1 MMKIKTGQGLNKSV
15 LVKSKL
21 TMSNKEQFFEGTSYA
36 SVGQEANA
44 INGFFDETKLNR
56 GFKWHHNSHRK
67 IRTNDTG

>member
-1 MMKIKTGQGLNKSV
+1 MKIKTGQGLNKSV

-21 TMSNKEQFFEGTSYA
+21 TMSNKEPFLEGTSYA

-44 INGFFDETKLNR
+44 INGFFDETNLNR
-56 GFKWHHNSHRK
+56 GFEWHHNRHRK